1 MAVTINRTDIVIGP
15 SGARSATF
23 GQLLSVGATGNPAY
37 LVVNILDRNEYTAKA
52 TGATGSFN
60 GSGKTLQLGG
70 IGSDGRGA
78 GIVFT
83 WQPASGSSAGQY
95 VNSTYGS
102 LSQLS
107 YAVSSSS
114 TDLASISLFAE
125 SSLGQ
130 ATQDAGNAY
139 ALMQDDPAGYLGS
152 ITCASDPKFT
162 ASVPGQATPLG
173 IAATA
178 QAFVGHAW
186 NSEGCWLLASTIAAE
201 AGAGLPVQSTA
212 IGIPGHANGEW
223 MVLYNGPV
231 AASSAW
237 QTLISTGDVVSF
249 GTPGGG
255 GHITTCVSGSGST
268 AQLIDNITYVDGS
281 GHIQNGAND
290 GSPNDILIAG
300 PHAASQE
307 WSGVQA
313 SSVVIYAL
321 DAPLVTDK
329 VAAESLK
336 AGASASLTA
345 LFSARDPAQKAVTRF
360 QAYDTA
366 GSDKLLVNG
375 ASVAAHSAATAV
387 SASSL
392 SMISLF
398 AGTAAVSDT
407 LEVRASNGQWWG
419 DWQSLSVTVTAA
431 VPLPPVLSAQTP
443 AQSWAAGQLISLSL
457 PAGLFHDPQGQALS
471 YGVTAASGAPLPAWL
486 SFAAAGGILS
496 GTASAT
502 PQTLQLKVTATD
514 TSGLA
519 ASETFSATVIK
530 SAKALVFAA
539 HDWSGVP
546 ATQAAPVQH
555 AATSKP
561 FTHLGSAQDFFGPA
575 PPLSHLLSQGSLHH
589 AHLVS

>member
-1 MAVTINRTDIVIGP
+1 MAVTITRTDIVTGP
-15 SGARSATF
+15 SSARSVNF
-23 GQLLSVGATGNPAY
+23 GQLLSVGAAGNPAY
-37 LVVNILDRNEYTAKA
+37 LVVDILDRNEYTAKA
-52 TGATGSFN
+52 SGATGSLN
-60 GSGKTLQLGG
+60 GAGKILQLSG

-83 WQPASGSSAGQY
+83 WQPASGSSAGHY

-107 YAVSSSS
+107 YAVSSSA
-114 TDLASISLFAE
+114 TDLASISVFAE

-162 ASVPGQATPLG
+162 GSVPGQATPLS
-173 IAATA
+173 IAAAA
-178 QAFVGHAW
+178 QAFVGHDW

-231 AASSAW
+231 AASAAW
-237 QTLISTGDVVSF
+237 QTLVSTGDVVSF
-249 GTPGGG
+249 GTSGGG

-290 GSPNDILIAG
+290 GSANDILIAS

-313 SSVVIYAL
+313 TSVVIYAL
-321 DAPLVTDK
+321 DAPLVTDS

-345 LFSARDPAQKAVTRF
+345 LFSARDPAHKAVTAF
-360 QAYDTA
+360 QVYDTA
-366 GSDKLLVNG
+366 SSDRLVLNG
-375 ASVAAHSAATAV
+375 AVVSAHSAASAA

-392 SMISLF
+392 S
-398 AGTAAVSDT
+398 AVSLLAGSTAVADT
-407 LEVRASNGQWWG
+407 LEVRASNGLWWG
-419 DWQSLSVTVTAA
+419 DWQPLAVTVLAA
-431 VPLPPVLSAQTP
+431 LPLPPVQTAQISAQ
-443 AQSWAAGQLISLSL
+443 AWAEGQKVSLSL
-457 PAGLFHDPQGQALS
+457 PSGLFHDPQGQALT
-471 YGVTAASGAPLPAWL
+471 YGVTAASGRGAAGMAEFRSGDRHPYGHRADHTTD
-486 SFAAAGGILS
+486 AAAESDGDRYVWLGGL
-496 GTASAT
+496 GEFRRNGGEQHESA
-502 PQTLQLKVTATD
+502 
-514 TSGLA
+514 
-519 ASETFSATVIK
+519 
-530 SAKALVFAA
+530 
-539 HDWSGVP
+539 GVRG
-546 ATQAAPVQH
+546 V
-555 AATSKP
+555 
-561 FTHLGSAQDFFGPA
+561 
-575 PPLSHLLSQGSLHH
+575 
-589 AHLVS
+589 